1 MHLSTHFYIF
11 LIIIIYFIICSIFIL
26 CIFRIIYYF
35 LIIHPAPSFPSRPHT
50 GHHSFPILI
59 NRQDTI
65 HTETAN
71 THEYCVMR
79 YMLSFCHQARCLSV
93 SEFERLADYKRMYH
107 IADAMVFAELYGW
120 CPVVF
125 IAIYIILCC
134 N

>member
-1 MHLSTHFYIF
+1 MYLSTHFYIF
-11 LIIIIYFIICSIFIL
+11 LIIIIYFIIYSIFIL

-35 LIIHPAPSFPSRPHT
+35 LIIHSVPSSRPHT
-50 GHHSFPILI
+50 GHPSFPILI
-59 NRQDTI
+59 NRQDTL

-120 CPVVF
+120 CPVIF